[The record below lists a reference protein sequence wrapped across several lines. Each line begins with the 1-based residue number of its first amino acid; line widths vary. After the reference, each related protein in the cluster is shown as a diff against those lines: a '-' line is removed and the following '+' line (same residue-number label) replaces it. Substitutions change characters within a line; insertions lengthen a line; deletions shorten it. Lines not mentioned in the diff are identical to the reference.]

1 MGRSWNRHRM
11 ENNAVTRRAG
21 TPAGQV
27 RETERESE
35 REPEK
40 ARTDASARRKFR
52 ADLEMADG
60 AALQRRMARTLS
72 VALTLAFHAAITT
85 AVMLAPPFAGDAQSA
100 EGTYYRWSD
109 ESGKLVVSDRPPQD
123 PTIEYE
129 VVSPRSNFVRRVS
142 PGQGAV
148 PADVNPSPGNE
159 FEQEVANR
167 EQLEVIAK
175 NPESCTRAKDNLETL
190 ASAARIRIR
199 DPDNGELRFLS
210 EDEKE
215 TQRQK
220 ARDTIRVHCE

>member
-1 MGRSWNRHRM
+1 MKNH
-11 ENNAVTRRAG
+11 AVKSRAG
-21 TPAGQV
+21 TPTRRCHDRA
-27 RETERESE
+27 TEVT
-35 REPEK
+35 
-40 ARTDASARRKFR
+40 RTDAAARQQPGACTKT
-52 ADLEMADG
+52 ADR
-60 AALQRRMARTLS
+60 AALPGGPDGLRMGMVRALS
-72 VALTLAFHAAITT
+72 IALTLTLYTAMTT
-85 AVMLAPPFAGDAQSA
+85 AMMLAPPFAGSAQSA
-100 EGTYYRWSD
+100 EGTYYRWLD

-123 PTIEYE
+123 PLVEYE
-129 VVSPRSNFVRRVS
+129 VISPRSNFVRRVS

-148 PADVNPSPGNE
+148 PAEVNPSPGNE
-159 FEQEVANR
+159 FEQVDVTR

-175 NPESCTRAKDNLETL
+175 NPESCSRAKANLETL